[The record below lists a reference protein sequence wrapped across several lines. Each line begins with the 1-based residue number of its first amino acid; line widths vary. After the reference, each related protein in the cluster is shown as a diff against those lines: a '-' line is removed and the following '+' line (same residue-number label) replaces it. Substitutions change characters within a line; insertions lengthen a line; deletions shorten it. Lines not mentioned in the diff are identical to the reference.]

1 MISGV
6 NIISGR
12 VSVAGFNGAGG
23 AGDTLSPSARDL
35 GVEPLRKFLGSK
47 EHLDWLKM
55 DLDVV

>member
-35 GVEPLRKFLGSK
+35 GVEPPKKIFRL
-47 EHLDWLKM
+47 
-55 DLDVV
+55 